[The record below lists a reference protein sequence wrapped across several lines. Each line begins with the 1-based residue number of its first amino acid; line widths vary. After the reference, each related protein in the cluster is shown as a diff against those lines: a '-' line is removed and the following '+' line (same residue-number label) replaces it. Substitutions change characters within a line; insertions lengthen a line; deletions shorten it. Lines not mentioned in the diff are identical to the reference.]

1 MIWLVLP
8 HVDTNREVMGKTA
21 RRHSKEARL
30 PATRKPR
37 RESSKEAQNTHALTS
52 DF

>member
-30 PATRKPR
+30 THVSQEESPQKKP
-37 RESSKEAQNTHALTS
+37 KIPTL
-52 DF
+52 